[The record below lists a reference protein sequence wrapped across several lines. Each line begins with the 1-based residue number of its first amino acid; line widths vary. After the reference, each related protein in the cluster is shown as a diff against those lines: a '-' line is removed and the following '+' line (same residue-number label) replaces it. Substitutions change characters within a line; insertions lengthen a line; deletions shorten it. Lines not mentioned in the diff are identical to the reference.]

1 MEINFIIE
9 QLMQQFAIW
18 MPSIASILGTIL
30 VLVNSREKFKGAI
43 DDMKAASVELK
54 NDKSIKELIETIKE
68 QSATIKQQSVENET
82 LKRQN
87 RLILEQLTK
96 IKNYDVIKSAYAE
109 VPNESSNKKI
119 QESEK

>member
-18 MPSIASILGTIL
+18 MPSIASILGTVI
-30 VLVNSREKFKGAI
+30 VLINSKEKLKGAI
-43 DDMKAASVELK
+43 NDMKAASVELK
-54 NDKSIKELIETIKE
+54 NDQSIKELI
-68 QSATIKQQSVENET
+68 ATIKQQSNENET

-96 IKNYDVIKSAYAE
+96 IKNYDVIKSAYTE
-109 VPNESSNKKI
+109 VPNESSNKKV

>member
-18 MPSIASILGTIL
+18 MPSIASILGVVI
-30 VLVNSREKFKGAI
+30 VLINSKEKLKGAI
-43 DDMKAASVELK
+43 TDMKAASVELK
-54 NDKSIKELIETIKE
+54 NDKSIKELI
-68 QSATIKQQSVENET
+68 ATLKQQSVENET

-109 VPNESSNKKI
+109 VPNESSNEEI
-119 QESEK
+119 QETQK

>member
-18 MPSIASILGTIL
+18 MPSIASILGTVI
-30 VLVNSREKFKGAI
+30 VLINSKEKLKGAI
-43 DDMKAASVELK
+43 NDMKSASVELK
-54 NDKSIKELIETIKE
+54 NDKSMKELI
-68 QSATIKQQSVENET
+68 AALKQQSNENET

-109 VPNESSNKKI
+109 VSNESSNKKI

>member
-1 MEINFIIE
+1 MDRRIFMEINFIIE

-18 MPSIASILGTIL
+18 MPSVASILGTVI
-30 VLVNSREKFKGAI
+30 VLINSKEKLKGAI
-43 DDMKAASVELK
+43 DDMKSASVELK
-54 NDKSIKELIETIKE
+54 NDKSMKELI
-68 QSATIKQQSVENET
+68 AALKQQSAENET

-96 IKNYDVIKSAYAE
+96 IKNYDIIKSAYAE